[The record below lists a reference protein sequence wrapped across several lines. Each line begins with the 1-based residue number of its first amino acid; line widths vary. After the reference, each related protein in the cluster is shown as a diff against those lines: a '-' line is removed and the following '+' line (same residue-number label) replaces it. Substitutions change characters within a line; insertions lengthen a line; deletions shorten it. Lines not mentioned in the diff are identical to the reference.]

1 MTNREFFAAIAN
13 GTMNTDIMAH
23 AVAALEK
30 MDATAE
36 KRRNTPSKTATA
48 NAKFH
53 APIMEMVG
61 ANPEQKFTAAEIASQ
76 FTVVNDEGEEVAMS
90 TSKATAILRELVKQ
104 GRLQSDKVKF
114 PKIGERTV
122 YFIG

>member
-30 MDATAE
+30 MDASAE
-36 KRRNTPSKTATA
+36 KRRNTPSKKATE

-53 APIMEMVG
+53 APIMEMMN

-76 FTVVNDEGEEVAMS
+76 FTIINDEGEEIPMS
-90 TSKATAILRELVKQ
+90 TPKATAILRELVKQ
-104 GRLQSDKVKF
+104 GHLQSDKVKF
-114 PKIGERTV
+114 PKIGERAV

>member
-1 MTNREFFAAIAN
+1 MTNREFYAAIAN

-53 APIMEMVG
+53 APIMEMVS

-76 FTVVNDEGEEVAMS
+76 FTVVNDEGEEVPMS

-104 GRLQSDKVKF
+104 NRLQSDKVKF

-122 YFIG
+122 YFIA